1 MAKPR
6 GKPFEK
12 GHPKLGGREAGTLN
26 KRTEQWEMFR
36 DYCLE
41 GGLEK
46 LQKELNRLRG
56 ANFVYAFATLLEFH
70 KPKLKRTEVTGKD
83 GEPIRANIVWI
94 GAEQIQQFA
103 NDRTKPEA
111 EGSVELPE

>member
-1 MAKPR
+1 MKPR
-6 GKPFEK
+6 GKPFPK
-12 GHPKLGGREAGTLN
+12 GHQKMGGRQVGKLN
-26 KRTEQWEMFR
+26 GKTEQWIMFSE
-36 DYCLE
+36 YCLN

-46 LQKELNRLRG
+46 LQKELDQLRG

-94 GAEQIQQFA
+94 GAEHIQKFA
-103 NDRTKPEA
+103 DDRTEPET
-111 EGSVELPE
+111 EGGLELPE